1 MTTTPIR
8 SKTKKI
14 ELLSPAKDLATAI
27 AAIDHGADAVYIGAD
42 DFSARSA
49 AANDIADISSLA
61 EYAHRYRARVYITL
75 NTIIYDSELERVRE
89 MVYRL
94 HEAGTDALIVQ
105 DMALLEM
112 ELPPIELHASTQCD
126 IRDAA
131 KAIFLHE
138 AGFTRV
144 VAARETPLSSL
155 REMASAGVEVEAFV
169 HGALC
174 VCYSGQ
180 CYMSQAF
187 ASRSA
192 NRGRCAQ
199 ICRLPYELTDI
210 QGRKI
215 TQSSALHALSLK
227 DMNRSDYLGDMID
240 AGVTSFKI
248 EGRLKDASY
257 VKNITAWYR
266 KKLDEAINSREGFSR
281 SSDGISDISFI
292 PDPNRS
298 FNRGFTGY
306 FLDGQTASDV
316 WNPVTPKSTGEPAG
330 KITRITS
337 ACMET
342 DSPQQLNNGDG
353 FLFVTPSGQTGGF
366 RIDRAEGRTIY
377 PTAMPDGIKTGS
389 LLYRN
394 YDNAFERA
402 LAGKTASRHIPVD
415 ILLEDSPGGY
425 TLTLSDGYGF
435 SASAYRACEKE
446 DARTPQR
453 EKIISDISKLGG
465 TEFSVS
471 SADAA
476 FPGERFIPG
485 SLLSS
490 MRRECCLKLREVR
503 VRDIAESRAVK
514 PHSYPYAPV
523 GTQADYTYNI
533 SNEMARG
540 FYEKCGITVTGRAF
554 ESENPGEVKI
564 AECRH
569 CIKYSLGYCPKHGGR
584 GTLNGPVFLRSGK
597 IRMKAVFDCR
607 RCVMEIFPVKR
618 P

>member
-94 HEAGTDALIVQ
+94 HEAGADALIVQ

-144 VAARETPLSSL
+144 VAARETPVSSL

-227 DMNRSDYLGDMID
+227 DMNRSDYLGDMVD

-281 SSDGISDISFI
+281 SSDGIHKETIIITMPITSRTAKKPTHIALPVDFFAITFI
-292 PDPNRS
+292 FLSYFLPTYGNVRS
-298 FNRGFTGY
+298 F
-306 FLDGQTASDV
+306 SV
-316 WNPVTPKSTGEPAG
+316 
-330 KITRITS
+330 
-337 ACMET
+337 
-342 DSPQQLNNGDG
+342 
-353 FLFVTPSGQTGGF
+353 
-366 RIDRAEGRTIY
+366 TIY
-377 PTAMPDGIKTGS
+377 CRFFVKISAKFPRILHTYTFFRDVRRFPTQMWQNLSYRCRRA
-389 LLYRN
+389 LYRC
-394 YDNAFERA
+394 
-402 LAGKTASRHIPVD
+402 
-415 ILLEDSPGGY
+415 
-425 TLTLSDGYGF
+425 
-435 SASAYRACEKE
+435 SATTDLPS
-446 DARTPQR
+446 
-453 EKIISDISKLGG
+453 
-465 TEFSVS
+465 
-471 SADAA
+471 
-476 FPGERFIPG
+476 
-485 SLLSS
+485 
-490 MRRECCLKLREVR
+490 
-503 VRDIAESRAVK
+503 
-514 PHSYPYAPV
+514 
-523 GTQADYTYNI
+523 
-533 SNEMARG
+533 
-540 FYEKCGITVTGRAF
+540 
-554 ESENPGEVKI
+554 
-564 AECRH
+564 
-569 CIKYSLGYCPKHGGR
+569 
-584 GTLNGPVFLRSGK
+584 
-597 IRMKAVFDCR
+597 
-607 RCVMEIFPVKR
+607 
-618 P
+618 

>member
-1 MTTTPIR
+1 MTTTPVR
-8 SKTKKI
+8 HKTKKI
-14 ELLSPAKDLATAI
+14 ELLSPAKDLSTAI

-49 AANDIADISSLA
+49 AANAIDDIAALA
-61 EYAHRYRARVYITL
+61 SYAHRYRARVYVAL
-75 NTIIYDSELERVRE
+75 NTIIYDGELERVRE

-94 HEAGTDALIVQ
+94 HEAGADALIVQ

-131 KAIFLHE
+131 KASFLHE

-199 ICRLPYELTDI
+199 ICRLPYDLTDG

-215 TQSSALHALSLK
+215 TKTPVHALSLK
-227 DMNRSDYLGDMID
+227 DMDRSAHLGDMID

-281 SSDGISDISFI
+281 SSDGVSDISFT
-292 PDPNRS
+292 PDPKRS
-298 FNRGFTGY
+298 FNRGFTDY
-306 FLDGQTASDV
+306 FLGGQTASDV

-330 KITRITS
+330 KITRIAS
-337 ACMET
+337 ACIET
-342 DSPQQLNNGDG
+342 DSPLQLGNGDG
-353 FLFVTPSGQTGGF
+353 FLFAAPSGRTGGF

-377 PTAMPDGIKTGS
+377 PTAMPEGVETGS

-402 LAGKTASRHIPVD
+402 LAGKTASRHIAVD
-415 ILLEDSPGGY
+415 ISLEDSPGGY
-425 TLTLSDGYGF
+425 SLAISDGYGF

-465 TEFSVS
+465 TEFSVRTVAVKFS
-471 SADAA
+471 
-476 FPGERFIPG
+476 GERFIPG
-485 SLLSS
+485 SLMSS
-490 MRRECCLKLREVR
+490 MRRECCLKLREAR
-503 VRDIAESRAVK
+503 MRDIAGSGTVK
-514 PHSYPYAPV
+514 PHAYPSVPV
-523 GTQADYTYNI
+523 GTPADYTYNI

-540 FYEKCGITVTGRAF
+540 FYEKCGVTVTGRAF
-554 ESENPGEVKI
+554 ELENPGEVKI

-607 RCVMEIFPVKR
+607 RCIMEIFPVQR